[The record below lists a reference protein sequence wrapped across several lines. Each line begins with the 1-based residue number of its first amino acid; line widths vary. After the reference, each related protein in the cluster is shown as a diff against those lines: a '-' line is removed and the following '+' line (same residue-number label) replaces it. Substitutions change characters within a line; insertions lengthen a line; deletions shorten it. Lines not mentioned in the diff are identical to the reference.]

1 MWGFFYLSIIGIL
14 SCMSIS
20 NDEIKK
26 LGDLARIDVSDEQ
39 IESFQKDLGSILAYV
54 DQVQAVDTDGVE
66 AEYMVKNVV
75 REDENPSKAG
85 EFTEEILAEA
95 PDTQDGFIKV
105 KKIL

>member
-1 MWGFFYLSIIGIL
+1 
-14 SCMSIS
+14 MSIS

-26 LGDLARIDVSDEQ
+26 LGDLAKIEVSDSEA
-39 IESFQKDLGSILAYV
+39 EDFRKDLDSILAYV
-54 DQVQAVDTDGVE
+54 DQIQKVDVGDIE
-66 AEYMVKNVV
+66 PEYMVKNVV
-75 REDENPSKAG
+75 REDENPSAPG